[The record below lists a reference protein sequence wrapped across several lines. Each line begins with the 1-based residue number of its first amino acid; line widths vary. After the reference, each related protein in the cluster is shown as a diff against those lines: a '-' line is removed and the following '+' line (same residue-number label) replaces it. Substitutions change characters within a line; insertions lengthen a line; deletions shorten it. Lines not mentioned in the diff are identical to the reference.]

1 MSRYYITSAATR
13 SIVPALTEDAARM
26 LFSLAHPGMNID
38 LCLKMANN

>member
-1 MSRYYITSAATR
+1 MSKFYIAAASTR

-26 LFSLAHPGMNID
+26 LFTLAHPGQDID